1 MRFINNINLKN
12 KLILILVV
20 PMIGMV
26 VFSFMLYQPA
36 NEEADNA
43 ARMAQLTKLAVVA
56 NHSVDHLQD
65 ELDTTAQFI
74 KARGKQYGQ
83 ALKNL
88 HRKTDQVIED
98 FNATL
103 DTMDTQAYAEGFAQY
118 VNNLLNDMARL
129 PATRESIMDRKLN
142 GRKAET
148 YYNEMVDDMLGL
160 IEMMPRLSFDKEI
173 ANASNAYVNFMRM
186 KNYAAK
192 ERYILF
198 NVFERDQFLGKEFE
212 EFNRAVNNQQVY
224 LKAFLSLSNPQQQ
237 QLYEEKMQAES
248 VSRALDM
255 RQKAFLSSD
264 YGAFS
269 INPQEW
275 MITQG
280 HKIKLLNDIAET
292 LTADISSKVLSKEA
306 DAASIKLLLS
316 IFSLFALVLT
326 IIFWWFIGRGIG
338 NSVSHILHVMQRIS
352 QGDLSSDTSNASR
365 DEFGQLITSLGKM
378 QTDLKCKIDRE
389 AEVAAQNLRVKQA
402 LDHVAAN
409 VMLADENNQIIYL
422 NDAALT
428 TFSNIESDL
437 AGEIHGFKASEIIG
451 SNIDRFHKHPQH
463 QQKLVASLDQPHQAS
478 IAVGGRSMNFVANPV
493 IDDSGKRLGT
503 VVEWLDRTEE
513 VKTEI
518 EIQTIVDAVQQGDLK
533 QRIVTTD
540 KSGFYLNLGNGINE
554 MVREISSTLEDI
566 NRVMSALA
574 NGDLTK
580 SISNEYR
587 GTFADVAN
595 NVNHTIEQIGQIVG
609 EIRSSADAVNSNSRE
624 ILEGNNNLSS
634 RTEQQ
639 AAALEQTASSLEQLT
654 STVKQN
660 SDSAQRANGL
670 ATTAMNAADKGGQ
683 VVEEA
688 IEAMQE
694 INTSSKKISEIISV
708 IDEIAFQTNLL
719 ALNAS
724 VEAAR
729 AGEQGRGFAVV
740 ATEVRN
746 LAQRSATAAKE
757 IKELIQDSVKK
768 VDSGSEL
775 VNRSGDTL
783 IEIVQGIKKVGDIVG
798 DIAAA
803 SQEQTLGIE
812 QVNAAVSSIDETT
825 QQNASLAEQ
834 TMASSVAMSERAGD
848 MNQRLDF
855 FSVAGQWAIEPHTY
869 ADENK
874 GLEHDV
880 TASNPASEIPDATAG
895 IDSDSD
901 MDQPQS
907 MAQSELEQP
916 VQSMEMNFDDE
927 EWEEF

>member
-1 MRFINNINLKN
+1 MHLIKNINLKN

-26 VFSFMLYQPA
+26 VFSYMLYQPA
-36 NEEADNA
+36 NEAAENA
-43 ARMAQLTKLAVVA
+43 ARMAQLTRLAVVA
-56 NHSVDHLQD
+56 NRSVDHLQD

-74 KARGKQYGQ
+74 KARGKLYGQ

-88 HRKTDQVIED
+88 HRKSDQVIEE
-98 FNATL
+98 FTSTL
-103 DTMDTQAYAEGFAQY
+103 DTMDVQAFDEVFAEH
-118 VNNLLNDMARL
+118 VNDLLAEMAEL
-129 PATRESIMDRKLN
+129 AATRESIMQRELN

-148 YYNEMVDDMLGL
+148 FYSKLVDDMLGL
-160 IEMMPRLSFDKEI
+160 IEMMPRLSFDKEL
-173 ANASNAYVNFMRM
+173 ANASNAYVNFMRL

-198 NVFERDQFLGKEFE
+198 NVFERDQFVGKEFE
-212 EFNRAVNNQQVY
+212 QFNRAVNNQQVY
-224 LKAFLSLSNPQQQ
+224 LRAFLSLASPQQQ
-237 QLYEEKMQAES
+237 AMYEEKLQGQSITTAM
-248 VSRALDM
+248 DM
-255 RQKAFLSSD
+255 RQKAFLSAD

-292 LTADISSKVLSKEA
+292 LTADISNKVVSKES
-306 DAASIKLLLS
+306 DAARIKLSLS
-316 IFSLFALVLT
+316 MFSLFALILT
-326 IIFWWFIGRGIG
+326 IIFWWIIARGIG
-338 NSVSHILHVMQRIS
+338 DSVSHILHVMHKIS
-352 QGDLSSDTSNASR
+352 QGDLGSDTSNASR

-378 QTDLKCKIDRE
+378 QADLKCRIDRE
-389 AEVAAQNLRVKQA
+389 AVVAAQNLRVKQA
-402 LDHVAAN
+402 LDHVTAN
-409 VMLADENNQIIYL
+409 VMLADEDNQIIYL
-422 NDAALT
+422 NDAALN
-428 TFSNIESDL
+428 TFSNIETDL
-437 AGEIHGFKASEIIG
+437 ADEIHGFRASDIIG
-451 SNIDRFHKHPQH
+451 SSIDKFHKHPQH
-463 QQKLVASLDQPHQAS
+463 QQQLVAGLSQSHQAS

-493 IDDSGKRLGT
+493 IDASGKRLGT
-503 VVEWLDRTEE
+503 VVEWLDRTDE
-513 VKTEI
+513 VRTEI
-518 EIQTIVDAVQQGDLK
+518 EIQTIVDAVQQGDLN
-533 QRIVTTD
+533 QRIKTD
-540 KSGFYLNLGNGINE
+540 DKTGFNLNLSNGINE

-566 NRVMSALA
+566 NGVMSALA
-574 NGDLTK
+574 SGDLTK
-580 SISNEYR
+580 SISNDYR
-587 GTFADVAN
+587 GTFADVAS

-609 EIRSSADAVNSNSRE
+609 EIRSSANTVNSNSRE
-624 ILEGNNNLSS
+624 ILEGNNYLSS

-639 AAALEQTASSLEQLT
+639 AAALEETASSLEELT

-660 SDSAQRANGL
+660 SDSAQRANSL
-670 ATTAMNAADKGGQ
+670 ATTARDIADKGGQ

-688 IEAMQE
+688 IQAMQE

-757 IKELIQDSVKK
+757 IKELIQDSVAK
-768 VDSGSEL
+768 VNSGSEL
-775 VNRSGDTL
+775 VNRSGETL
-783 IEIVQGIKKVGDIVG
+783 TEIVHGINKVGDIVS

-834 TMASSVAMSERAGD
+834 TMSSSVAMSERAGD
-848 MNQRLDF
+848 MKQRLDF
-855 FSVAGQWAIEPHTY
+855 FSLGSQWQVDQLAV
-869 ADENK
+869 ADEQQATETDST
-874 GLEHDV
+874 GLNPSIDKPIPADHD
-880 TASNPASEIPDATAG
+880 
-895 IDSDSD
+895 
-901 MDQPQS
+901 
-907 MAQSELEQP
+907 SELTQLEPLSPTEAEQP
-916 VQSMEMNFDDE
+916 VTPIEMSFDDE
-927 EWEEF
+927 DWEEF